1 MSRKRKSKDEGL
13 SSSWMDT
20 YADTITLLLT
30 FFILLYTFSIVD
42 NEKLKLVGAALR
54 GQIEGVPMT
63 SEKLEDIPEDLTPG
77 IGAKNPY
84 DLLVEKVTDLL
95 EKNNLSDDVK
105 IREEDAGV
113 ILQLGDSILFDTG
126 QAELKTGSYKILD
139 VIGTLIPQIDNEIM
153 VQGHTDNRP
162 INSSKY
168 PSNWELSSARALAV
182 VKYFINEKGLSA
194 NRFSGTGYG
203 EYRPLVQNTSDENMG
218 INRRVDILIVQQK
231 ETGE

>member
-1 MSRKRKSKDEGL
+1 MSRKRKRGDEGL

-42 NEKLKLVGAALR
+42 NERLKSISDALK
-54 GQIEGVPMT
+54 GQMEGTPTTNQKVEELP
-63 SEKLEDIPEDLTPG
+63 DDFVPG
-77 IGAKNPY
+77 IGVKNPY
-84 DLLVEKVTDLL
+84 DELVEKVTSIL
-95 EKNNLSDDVK
+95 EKNGLSDDVK

-126 QAELKTGSYKILD
+126 QAELKAGSYKILD
-139 VIGTLIPQIDNEIM
+139 VIGSIIPQIDNEIM

-162 INSSKY
+162 INSPKY
-168 PSNWELSSARALAV
+168 PSNWELSSDRALAV
-182 VKYFINEKGLSA
+182 VKYFINEKGISA
-194 NRFSGTGYG
+194 KRFSGTGYG
-203 EYRPLVQNTSDENMG
+203 EHRPLVENNSAENMG

-231 ETGE
+231 ETGK

>member
-54 GQIEGVPMT
+54 GQVEGVPMT
-63 SEKLEDIPEDLTPG
+63 NEKLEDIPEDLTPG

-203 EYRPLVQNTSDENMG
+203 EYRPLVENNSAENMG

>member
-1 MSRKRKSKDEGL
+1 MSRKRRSSDEGL
-13 SSSWMDT
+13 TSSWMDT

-42 NEKLKLVGAALR
+42 NEKLQTIAQALK
-54 GQIEGVPMT
+54 GQIEGTPMT
-63 SEKLEDIPEDLTPG
+63 NEQTEALPHDFVPG
-77 IGAKNPY
+77 VGVKNPY
-84 DLLVEKVTDLL
+84 DQLVEKVTSVLA
-95 EKNNLSDDVK
+95 KNGLSDVVK

-126 QAELKTGSYKILD
+126 QAVLKEESYEVLN
-139 VIGTLIPQIDNEIM
+139 VISTIIPQVDNEIM

-162 INSSKY
+162 INSDKY

-182 VKYFINEKGLSA
+182 VKYFINDKGLGA
-194 NRFSGTGYG
+194 ERFSATGYG
-203 EYRPLVQNTSDENMG
+203 EHRPLVENTSVENMG

-231 ETGE
+231 ETEE